1 MSDSSNV
8 LCLKTEP
15 KPYGV
20 EVEWTWPDGSH
31 WFSRVELQY
40 VREKSIPVVKV
51 IEWPVTGLFI
61 SGLKVGE
68 KIHVRMRGLDK
79 EGNGPWWKASDWIE
93 GVASELQSTN
103 DEVLDSIR
111 KSDVFKI
118 LNGQTFIND
127 TLIKGADV
135 NSATIKGTLHI
146 NPALTKVSLTDSMRD
161 AVIAAVRESGQ
172 FVEKPTGDEQQSVV
186 FRADRFKVT
195 VEVSASGGSTTQ
207 EQHEQIQQAANA
219 VIEATNAA
227 LARQDAAMADLASAQ
242 AAITESINQAVSDAI
257 ANALKPGGLLY
268 ARK

>member
-20 EVEWTWPDGSH
+20 QVEWTWPDGSH

-79 EGNGPWWKASDWIE
+79 EGNGPRWKASDWIE
-93 GVASELQSTN
+93 GVASELQSTV

-111 KSDVFKI
+111 KSDVFKV
-118 LNGQTFIND
+118 LSGQTFIND
-127 TLIKGADV
+127 
-135 NSATIKGTLHI
+135 
-146 NPALTKVSLTDSMRD
+146 
-161 AVIAAVRESGQ
+161 AVFNVEAA
-172 FVEKPTGDEQQSVV
+172 K
-186 FRADRFKVT
+186 
-195 VEVSASGGSTTQ
+195 
-207 EQHEQIQQAANA
+207 AAH
-219 VIEATNAA
+219 
-227 LARQDAAMADLASAQ
+227 ARQDAMMTEMASAQ
-242 AAITESINQAVSDAI
+242 AAITERINQAVNVAI
-257 ANALKPGGLLY
+257 TNALKPGGVLY
-268 ARK
+268 AFRTRT

>member
-20 EVEWTWPDGSH
+20 QIEWAWPDGSH

-61 SGLKVGE
+61 SGLNVGE

-79 EGNGPWWKASDWIE
+79 EGNGPGWKASDWIE
-93 GVASELQSTN
+93 GVASELHSTT

-118 LNGQTFIND
+118 LSGQTFINAP
-127 TLIKGADV
+127 LLKEAVV
-135 NSATIKGTLHI
+135 NNASI
-146 NPALTKVSLTDSMRD
+146 NGVSLKGVCHFT
-161 AVIAAVRESGQ
+161 
-172 FVEKPTGDEQQSVV
+172 T
-186 FRADRFKVT
+186 
-195 VEVSASGGSTTQ
+195 ASDQCLMET
-207 EQHEQIQQAANA
+207 
-219 VIEATNAA
+219 
-227 LARQDAAMADLASAQ
+227 
-242 AAITESINQAVSDAI
+242 AITESINQAVNDAI
-257 ANALKPGGLLY
+257 TNALRPGGVLY
-268 ARK
+268 SFRTRT

>member
-20 EVEWTWPDGSH
+20 QVEWTWPDGSH

-79 EGNGPWWKASDWIE
+79 EGNGPRWKASDWIE
-93 GVASELQSTN
+93 GVASELQSTV

-111 KSDVFKI
+111 KSDVFKV
-118 LNGQTFIND
+118 LSGQTFIND
-127 TLIKGADV
+127 AVIKDG
-135 NSATIKGTLHI
+135 SI
-146 NPALTKVSLTDSMRD
+146 RD
-161 AVIAAVRESGQ
+161 AWLLNI
-172 FVEKPTGDEQQSVV
+172 PNGDKQQSVV
-186 FRADRFKVT
+186 FRADRFKAT
-195 VEVSASGGSTTQ
+195 VEVNDSGEFTIQ
-207 EQHEQIQQAANA
+207 QQIQQAANA
-219 VIEATNAA
+219 VIEATKAA

-242 AAITESINQAVSDAI
+242 AAIAKSVNQAVNDAI

>member
-20 EVEWTWPDGSH
+20 QVEWTWPDGSH

-79 EGNGPWWKASDWIE
+79 EGNGPRWKASDWIE
-93 GVASELQSTN
+93 GVASELQSTI

-118 LNGQTFIND
+118 L
-127 TLIKGADV
+127 
-135 NSATIKGTLHI
+135 
-146 NPALTKVSLTDSMRD
+146 
-161 AVIAAVRESGQ
+161 SGQ
-172 FVEKPTGDEQQSVV
+172 CIEKPKSDGQQQVV
-186 FRADRFKVT
+186 FDNDQHRA
-195 VEVSASGGSTTQ
+195 G
-207 EQHEQIQQAANA
+207 IIANA
-219 VIEATNAA
+219 TSLIEAMNAA
-227 LARQDAAMADLASAQ
+227 YARQEAMMTELASAQ
-242 AAITESINQAVSDAI
+242 AAITESINQAVNDAI
-257 ANALKPGGLLY
+257 ANALRPGGVLY
-268 ARK
+268 AFRTRT

>member
-20 EVEWTWPDGSH
+20 QVEWTWPDGSH

-79 EGNGPWWKASDWIE
+79 EGNGPRWKVSDWIE
-93 GVASELQSTN
+93 GVASELQSTI

-118 LNGQTFIND
+118 LSGQTFIND
-127 TLIKGADV
+127 TLPEGAVVNNASINGVSLKGAC
-135 NSATIKGTLHI
+135 H
-146 NPALTKVSLTDSMRD
+146 
-161 AVIAAVRESGQ
+161 
-172 FVEKPTGDEQQSVV
+172 F
-186 FRADRFKVT
+186 
-195 VEVSASGGSTTQ
+195 TT
-207 EQHEQIQQAANA
+207 AC
-219 VIEATNAA
+219 
-227 LARQDAAMADLASAQ
+227 DLCLMET
-242 AAITESINQAVSDAI
+242 AITERINQAVNDAI
-257 ANALKPGGLLY
+257 ANALRPGDVLY
-268 ARK
+268 AFRTRT